1 MLQGLRVSGFGIW
14 SAALVCVS
22 LMFLLVFQALAG
34 GTGELITSRCLG
46 CHGMDKTCEVT
57 VDDAGWWNETVL
69 RMVEYKS
76 GLLSDDEAAE
86 IGQFLA
92 DGKRRAELCSAK

>member
-1 MLQGLRVSGFGIW
+1 MFEGVHVSGSWAWRAGLVC
-14 SAALVCVS
+14 AALVF
-22 LMFLLVFQALAG
+22 FLAFVALAG
-34 GTGELITSRCLG
+34 GTGELIASRCQG
-46 CHGMDKTCEVT
+46 CHGMDKTCEVA

-76 GLLSDDEAAE
+76 GLLSAE
-86 IGQFLA
+86 EVAEVGQFLA